1 MINVYECL
9 TDDAK
14 IHLTK
19 DYNYRRSF
27 FKRKDDEL
35 YIKEFDHAEFID
47 EQLCLIKNIKC
58 AHYFL
63 VGLGLFNLNYSEKY
77 GNISDK
83 NYQIKLAS
91 YNFKEDDKKN
101 FLKKLLIKRV
111 K

>member
-35 YIKEFDHAEFID
+35 YIKEFEKRFLTSKLFSHARLE
-47 EQLCLIKNIKC
+47 
-58 AHYFL
+58 
-63 VGLGLFNLNYSEKY
+63 LNV
-77 GNISDK
+77 N
-83 NYQIKLAS
+83 
-91 YNFKEDDKKN
+91 
-101 FLKKLLIKRV
+101 
-111 K
+111 

>member
-1 MINVYECL
+1 MKFNTLTLTNGDLNFTVNLSNFTNNV
-9 TDDAK
+9 
-14 IHLTK
+14 
-19 DYNYRRSF
+19 
-27 FKRKDDEL
+27 
-35 YIKEFDHAEFID
+35 EFLNF
-47 EQLCLIKNIKC
+47 LIKNIKC

-63 VGLGLFNLNYSEKY
+63 VGLGLFNLNYSQKY

-101 FLKKLLIKRV
+101 LLKKLLIKRV

>member
-1 MINVYECL
+1 MCSL
-9 TDDAK
+9 
-14 IHLTK
+14 
-19 DYNYRRSF
+19 
-27 FKRKDDEL
+27 
-35 YIKEFDHAEFID
+35 
-47 EQLCLIKNIKC
+47 
-58 AHYFL
+58 FL
-63 VGLGLFNLNYSEKY
+63 VELGLFNLNYSEKY